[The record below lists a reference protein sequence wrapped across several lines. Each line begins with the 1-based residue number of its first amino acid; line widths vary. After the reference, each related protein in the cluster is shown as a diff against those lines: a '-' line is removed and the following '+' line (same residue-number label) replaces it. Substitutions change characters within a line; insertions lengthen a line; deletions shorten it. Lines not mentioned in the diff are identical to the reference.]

1 MIRTLSKKHNRF
13 CSLSGEIRASIQYL
27 KIAAFFTN
35 FLITTFIMTEE
46 NHPENATSIFDFA
59 ITDIDGEVFNLEN
72 YRGHVC
78 VIVNVASL

>member
-1 MIRTLSKKHNRF
+1 
-13 CSLSGEIRASIQYL
+13 
-27 KIAAFFTN
+27 
-35 FLITTFIMTEE
+35 MTEE
-46 NHPENATSIFDFA
+46 NNPVNATSIFDFA